1 MKRKIDKNKLANTFF
16 DFTTRESR
24 GGYWIGVIINYLHPF
39 FAWKESLAI
48 VAYIKIILPNFPLKT
63 IIIIVIIANAVIFY
77 ALLTARWFIGRY
89 DEKKGIWKRQSEYSA
104 KKEHLSPFNVELR
117 KQLEEHTKAL
127 SELTGREIPNHL
139 RKY

>member
-1 MKRKIDKNKLANTFF
+1 MRKIDKNKLANTFF
-16 DFTTRESR
+16 DFTTRENR
-24 GGYWIGVIINYLHPF
+24 GGYWIGTILNYLHPF
-39 FAWKESLAI
+39 YNWQEVLATVAFIKIVFPDFPFRWTVVII
-48 VAYIKIILPNFPLKT
+48 VAYN
-63 IIIIVIIANAVIFY
+63 IIIFY
-77 ALLTARWFIGRY
+77 LVMALRWFIGRY
-89 DEKKGIWKRQSEYSA
+89 DEKKGIWKRQSEYRA